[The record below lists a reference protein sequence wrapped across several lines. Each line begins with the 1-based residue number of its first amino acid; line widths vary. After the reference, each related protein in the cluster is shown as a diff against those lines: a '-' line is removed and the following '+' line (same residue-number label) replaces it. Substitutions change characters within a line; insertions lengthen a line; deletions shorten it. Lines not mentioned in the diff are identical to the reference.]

1 MSILEKEIEKHLKCE
16 NKTVKR
22 TDSVLQ
28 AARELFKV
36 TRRIIKYTFVDFFL
50 HIVLPWGR
58 NIREKRALVEQG
70 VNKVIGHLDVLFI
83 LNKLLEIDKLKSVI
97 FDEDQL
103 HLFEYIPKPV
113 LFDCLD
119 EHELKDPLGSQDNHD
134 HVIEETQGPG

>member
-1 MSILEKEIEKHLKCE
+1 LSILEKEIEKNLKCE
-16 NKTVKR
+16 KKTVKR

-119 EHELKDPLGSQDNHD
+119 E
-134 HVIEETQGPG
+134 

>member
-1 MSILEKEIEKHLKCE
+1 MSILEKEIEKNLRCE
-16 NKTVKR
+16 NKTIKR
-22 TDSVLQ
+22 TVSVLQ

-36 TRRIIKYTFVDFFL
+36 TRRVIKYSFTDFFL
-50 HIVLPWGR
+50 HITLPWGR
-58 NIREKRALVEQG
+58 KIREKRSLVEQG

-119 EHELKDPLGSQDNHD
+119 DQESKDQLGS
-134 HVIEETQGPG
+134 